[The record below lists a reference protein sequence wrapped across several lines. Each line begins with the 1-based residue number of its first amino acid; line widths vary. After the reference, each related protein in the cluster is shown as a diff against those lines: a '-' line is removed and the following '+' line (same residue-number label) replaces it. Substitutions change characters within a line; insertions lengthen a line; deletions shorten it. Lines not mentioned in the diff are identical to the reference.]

1 MPFWRG
7 DTFAFVCRGAIG
19 TRQFGAGGHQEAVP
33 ISVETSQLSPGA
45 PCRIRDELQLAALL
59 VPTQQVALLDRG
71 EATLRADR
79 QIFHR
84 HVLRRFVD
92 APQQV
97 VLFLQRAEF
106 GGHQSEYDLF
116 AFRNEAEWLEAA
128 GAI

>member
-45 PCRIRDELQLAALL
+45 PCRIRDELKLAALL
-59 VPTQQVALLDRG
+59 VPTQQIALLDRG
-71 EATLRADR
+71 EATLWTDR
-79 QIFHR
+79 QILHR
-84 HVLRRFVD
+84 YVPGRLVD

-97 VLFLQRAEF
+97 VLFLEVAQF
-106 GGHQSEYDLF
+106 GS
-116 AFRNEAEWLEAA
+116 
-128 GAI
+128 